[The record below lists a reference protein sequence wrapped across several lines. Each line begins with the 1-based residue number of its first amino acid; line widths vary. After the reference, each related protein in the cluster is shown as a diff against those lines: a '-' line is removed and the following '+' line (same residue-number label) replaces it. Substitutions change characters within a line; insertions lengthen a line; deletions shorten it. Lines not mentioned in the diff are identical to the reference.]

1 MDYTAAER
9 IAFLADAADTSKI
22 EADRA
27 IAAAKADPVNDTCA
41 CIGNDPL
48 GPNPCPSQLP
58 AVST

>member
-1 MDYTAAER
+1 MDYTSAER
-9 IAFLADAADTSKI
+9 IAFLAFADGNTGTPDERALAA
-22 EADRA
+22 E
-27 IAAAKADPVNDTCA
+27 KADPVNDTCA